1 MKKKNEKEGERREVR
16 ERETWRKK
24 ELKREDDNNSIFC
37 I

>member
-24 ELKREDDNNSIFC
+24 ELKREDDNNSLFGI
-37 I
+37 